1 MINTL
6 NLDLGSTALFF
17 YSPLLLSSEKSLCI
31 ETWLYLIEED
41 TYRPNISKSF
51 TFILQYFGVL
61 LFVFTESYSA
71 FSNKCLYSAEGNTN
85 D

>member
-51 TFILQYFGVL
+51 TFIL
-61 LFVFTESYSA
+61 
-71 FSNKCLYSAEGNTN
+71 
-85 D
+85 